1 MIDPKDREEI
11 MNIESLEK
19 EGLDTY
25 FYELVDDIIVEDD
38 GEPLI

>member
-11 MNIESLEK
+11 MNIENLEK
-19 EGLDTY
+19 DGLDTS

>member
-19 EGLDTY
+19 EGLDTS